1 MAGATVLFAALNS
14 AAPPWAATVQ
24 IESELLNYSKSFTK
38 NTIIKKTQ
46 ATSFCNFNSAESTSP
61 LVSWARG

>member
-14 AAPPWAATVQ
+14 AAPPLATTVQ

-38 NTIIKKTQ
+38 NTIIKKNP
-46 ATSFCNFNSAESTSP
+46 SY
-61 LVSWARG
+61 